1 MNFLIV
7 DDSRL
12 NRVFASSLI
21 GKNNLDLMV
30 YFAESGEEALESIR
44 DNNIDIVLLDIIMPG
59 IDGVETLR
67 RIVATFKRNI
77 KVIMYSTISD
87 GKSLEQ
93 CFEIGAVDFIH
104 KPIEEMEFIA
114 RLNSVIKQKHLEDE
128 HITYVKKIEA
138 QKMIISE
145 SNIQLMQQEKMAG
158 IGQLAAGVAHE
169 INNPLGF
176 ISSNLSVLKEYVTK
190 FYAVYELFESDLEGD
205 ILLKAM
211 ENFIRTEDFKFI
223 FEDLEALFEE
233 TDIGLTRVTE
243 IVKSLRNFSTVD
255 TLESFNSYNIND
267 GLKDT
272 LIIANNSIKYS
283 ANITTEYG
291 DMVNIDAIGGQI
303 NQVLLNMVLNAA
315 DAVKNR
321 HDSGMGNIVIKTYIE
336 NHYVVF
342 SIKDDGTGIDDDHL
356 SSLFNPFF
364 TTKPVGKGLGL
375 GLSMSYDIIVNKHCG
390 KIDVKSVINEGTEF
404 IVYLPIENKNK
415 SAD

>member
-1 MNFLIV
+1 
-7 DDSRL
+7 
-12 NRVFASSLI
+12 
-21 GKNNLDLMV
+21 
-30 YFAESGEEALESIR
+30 
-44 DNNIDIVLLDIIMPG
+44 
-59 IDGVETLR
+59 
-67 RIVATFKRNI
+67 
-77 KVIMYSTISD
+77 
-87 GKSLEQ
+87 
-93 CFEIGAVDFIH
+93 
-104 KPIEEMEFIA
+104 
-114 RLNSVIKQKHLEDE
+114 
-128 HITYVKKIEA
+128 
-138 QKMIISE
+138 MIISE

-190 FYAVYELFESDLEGD
+190 FYAVYNLFESDLEGD
-205 ILLKAM
+205 ILLKAI

-223 FEDLEALFEE
+223 FEDLEDLFEE

-243 IVKSLRNFSTVD
+243 IVKSLRNFSRID
-255 TLESFNSYNIND
+255 MLEAFDSYNIND

-283 ANITTEYG
+283 ANIKTEYG
-291 DMVNIDAIGGQI
+291 EMVNIDAIGGQI

-364 TTKPVGKGLGL
+364 TTKPIGKGLGL

-415 SAD
+415 SAL